1 METEKPQN
9 EQLFNSVEFL
19 FAKPCYQG
27 HYVYALDN
35 LESMSVIDKDSL
47 RHLLVQLKCYDFVK
61 TNYLLDR
68 NLPIFFNAK
77 EKRIEDFED
86 VGELTKEDLRKMI
99 CDELTI
105 NAVPQEK
112 SNYERFFGQD
122 SKFYTQNFNEE
133 MLNYG
138 NNQSIQSN
146 LSNHKFK
153 I

>member
-1 METEKPQN
+1 METEKQSN
-9 EQLFNSVEFL
+9 ELFNSVEFL

-27 HYVYALDN
+27 YYMYALDN

-47 RHLLVQLKCYDFVK
+47 RQLLIQLKCYDFVR

-77 EKRIEDFED
+77 EKRIEEFED
-86 VGELTKEDLRKMI
+86 INELDSATIKKMI
-99 CDELTI
+99 HEELAV
-105 NAVPQEK
+105 NAIPQQK
-112 SNYERFFGQD
+112 SNYERFFGKD
-122 SKFYTQNFNEE
+122 SKLYQQNFNEE

-138 NNQSIQSN
+138 DNQSIQGN
-146 LSNHKFK
+146 LSNRKFK

>member
-1 METEKPQN
+1 METEKLQN

-27 HYVYALDN
+27 HYIYALDN
-35 LESMSVIDKDSL
+35 LDSMSVIDKDSL

-77 EKRIEDFED
+77 EKRIEEFED
-86 VGELTKEDLRKMI
+86 IGELDSATIKKMI
-99 CDELTI
+99 HEELMI

-138 NNQSIQSN
+138 NNQSIQSS
-146 LSNHKFK
+146 LSIRKY
-153 I
+153 

>member
-1 METEKPQN
+1 METEKQPN
-9 EQLFNSVEFL
+9 ELFNSVEFL

-27 HYVYALDN
+27 YYMYALDN

-47 RHLLVQLKCYDFVK
+47 RQLLIQLKCYDFVR

-77 EKRIEDFED
+77 EKRIEEFED
-86 VGELTKEDLRKMI
+86 INESDSATIKKMI
-99 CDELTI
+99 HEELAV
-105 NAVPQEK
+105 NAIPQQK
-112 SNYERFFGQD
+112 SNYERFFGKD
-122 SKFYTQNFNEE
+122 SKLYQQNFNEE

-138 NNQSIQSN
+138 DNQSIQGN
-146 LSNHKFK
+146 LSNRKFK